1 MRRKKQD
8 SSRAPVPCVYKPSA
22 LDQILVMILHARV
35 AIHDR
40 LVCLVPDLDDLVG
53 RARHGINDDAGHGH
67 LLLVGDRSAATDRS
81 HRTRAARSVR
91 GRDMTF
97 SSVAKPENET
107 KQCREGQRTGTF
119 EAPVAAV
126 VARPFDGSHQ

>member
-22 LDQILVMILHARV
+22 LDQILVTILHARV

-67 LLLVGDRSAATDRS
+67 LLLVGDRSAATDRID
-81 HRTRAARSVR
+81 HTVCTRAARLIGTYV
-91 GRDMTF
+91 
-97 SSVAKPENET
+97 EET
-107 KQCREGQRTGTF
+107 
-119 EAPVAAV
+119 
-126 VARPFDGSHQ
+126 